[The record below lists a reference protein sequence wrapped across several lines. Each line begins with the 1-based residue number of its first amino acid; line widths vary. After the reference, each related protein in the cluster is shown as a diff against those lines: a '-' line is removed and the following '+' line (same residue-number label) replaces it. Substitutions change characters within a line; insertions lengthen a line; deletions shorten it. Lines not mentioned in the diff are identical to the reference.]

1 MKILGLIIIFSVF
14 TFLGFSK
21 AKDSVSALED
31 MKRAE
36 FLLKNIV
43 FCLKKE
49 NMPINRIFENCII
62 ECDGKTKEFLCSVSL
77 KNLNSID
84 LIAKKTGFCENKKV
98 NCVLSE
104 AFSVLGKYSAE
115 HQISEIEFCRKKING
130 IYEKSENDFLS
141 KSKLFR
147 YFGVLAGLFFVILL
161 L

>member
-1 MKILGLIIIFSVF
+1 MKILGLIIIFSIF

-36 FLLKNIV
+36 FLLKNII
-43 FCLKKE
+43 FCLKRE

-84 LIAKKTGFCENKKV
+84 NIANKTGFCVNKKV
-98 NCVLSE
+98 NGVLSE

-141 KSKLFR
+141 KAKLFR

-161 L
+161 I

>member
-21 AKDSVSALED
+21 AKDCVLDNED

-62 ECDGKTKEFLCSVSL
+62 DCDGKTKEFLCSVSL
-77 KNLNSID
+77 
-84 LIAKKTGFCENKKV
+84 
-98 NCVLSE
+98 
-104 AFSVLGKYSAE
+104 
-115 HQISEIEFCRKKING
+115 
-130 IYEKSENDFLS
+130 
-141 KSKLFR
+141 
-147 YFGVLAGLFFVILL
+147 
-161 L
+161 

>member
-1 MKILGLIIIFSVF
+1 
-14 TFLGFSK
+14 
-21 AKDSVSALED
+21 
-31 MKRAE
+31 
-36 FLLKNIV
+36 
-43 FCLKKE
+43 
-49 NMPINRIFENCII
+49 MPINRIFENCII

-84 LIAKKTGFCENKKV
+84 IIAKKTGFCENKKV

-115 HQISEIEFCRKKING
+115 YQISEIEFCRKKING

-141 KSKLFR
+141 KAKLFR

-161 L
+161 I